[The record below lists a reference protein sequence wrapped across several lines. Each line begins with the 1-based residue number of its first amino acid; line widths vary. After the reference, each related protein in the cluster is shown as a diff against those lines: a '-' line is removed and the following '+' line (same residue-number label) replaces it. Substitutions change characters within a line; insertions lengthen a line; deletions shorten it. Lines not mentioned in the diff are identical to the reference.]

1 MKKRTSTEAL
11 DRLLNIMARLRS
23 PDGCPWDAEQTPET
37 LRPYLIEE
45 AYEVIDAIDNG
56 DPAKVCEELGD
67 LLLQIVFHACIFEE
81 RGDFS
86 FTQVA
91 DSISE
96 KLIRRHPHV
105 FSTKAQ
111 NPDLDLEA
119 QWEQIKTAERDQ
131 EGASNHFLSG
141 IPRHL
146 PALQRG
152 QKILQKC
159 SRNGAELPAHINLDL
174 NEMQRLLG
182 SDENCKNEVMEPER
196 MVGELLLKVVELA
209 RQLDVDAEN
218 ALRMVNRLIVN
229 EIT

>member
-11 DRLLNIMARLRS
+11 DRLLKIMARLRS
-23 PDGCPWDAEQTPET
+23 PDGCPWDAEQTPRT

-56 DPAKVCEELGD
+56 NPAKVCEELGD

-81 RGDFS
+81 QGDFS

-105 FSTKAQ
+105 FSTTAQ
-111 NPDLDLEA
+111 NSELDLEA
-119 QWEQIKTAERDQ
+119 QWERIKTAERDQ
-131 EGASNHFLSG
+131 EGTSNHFLSG
-141 IPRHL
+141 IPLHL
-146 PALQRG
+146 PALQRS

-159 SRNGAELPAHINLDL
+159 SRNGTELPDHINLDL
-174 NEMQRLLG
+174 NELQRLLRR
-182 SDENCKNEVMEPER
+182 DENDKNKTMEPER
-196 MVGELLLKVVELA
+196 LVGELLLKVVELA

>member
-1 MKKRTSTEAL
+1 MEKRTSTEAL
-11 DRLLNIMARLRS
+11 DRLLKIMAQLRS
-23 PDGCPWDAEQTPET
+23 PEGCPWDAEQTPET

-56 DPAKVCEELGD
+56 DSAKICDELGD

-91 DSISE
+91 DCISE

-105 FSTKAQ
+105 FSTMAP
-111 NPDLDLEA
+111 NPNLDLDA
-119 QWEQIKTAERDQ
+119 QWEQIKTAERAQ
-131 EGASNHFLSG
+131 EETSNHFLSG

-146 PALQRG
+146 PALQRS

-159 SRNGAELPAHINLDL
+159 SRNGTELPDHINIDL
-174 NEMQRLLG
+174 NELQRLLG
-182 SDENCKNEVMEPER
+182 NDENYKNETIEPER
-196 MVGELLLKVVELA
+196 IVGELLLKVVELA

>member
-1 MKKRTSTEAL
+1 MKNRTSTEAL
-11 DRLLNIMARLRS
+11 DRLLKIMARLRG

-67 LLLQIVFHACIFEE
+67 LLLQIVFHTCIFEE
-81 RGDFS
+81 QGAFS

-105 FSTKAQ
+105 FSTGSQ
-111 NPDLDLEA
+111 NSELDLEA
-119 QWEQIKTAERDQ
+119 QWERIKTAERDQ
-131 EGASNHFLSG
+131 EGTSNHFLSG
-141 IPRHL
+141 IPQHL
-146 PALQRG
+146 PALQRS

-159 SRNGAELPAHINLDL
+159 SRNGTELPEHINLNL
-174 NEMQRLLG
+174 NELRRLLS
-182 SDENCKNEVMEPER
+182 SDENYKKETTEPER

-209 RQLDVDAEN
+209 RRLDVDAEN